1 MSNISMELQKI
12 RQIDVQKIIT
22 EKTTIGSS
30 PLQVFADDMN
40 YYYTK
45 TTTPQVPRVELINEL
60 ICAYFAQCWDLK
72 VPNFALSTISD
83 TVIENYISENGNLS
97 NRYKPTSFGDN
108 LFFASQ
114 IIEPVTELE
123 RYILPNQQ
131 GLKVF
136 NKPQDLIKIG
146 VFDYWIGNKDRQPSN
161 PNILIGEFGKK
172 FEFRPIDHAAAFA
185 YLTDYKQVKDILL
198 SIEPKNNILSS
209 PIVRYITNFV
219 SAETYAGLK
228 KEILCCIE
236 VVLQS
241 IDFIFEQ
248 VPTSWGFSKKQKAH
262 LKQFLADKERN
273 ERIVNSYL
281 R

>member
-1 MSNISMELQKI
+1 MELQAI
-12 RQIDVQKIIT
+12 RQIEVQKIIT

-40 YYYTK
+40 YYYAK
-45 TTTPQVPRVELINEL
+45 TTTPKVPRAELINEL

-72 VPNFALSTISD
+72 VPNFALSTFSD
-83 TVIENYISENGNLS
+83 TVIDNYISEKGNLS
-97 NRYKPTSFGDN
+97 NRYKSTSFGNN

-114 IIEPVTELE
+114 IIESVTELE
-123 RYILPNQQ
+123 KYILPKQQ

-172 FEFRPIDHAAAFA
+172 FEFCPIDHAAAFG
-185 YLTDYKQVKDILL
+185 YVTDYHQVRDILL

-209 PIVRYITNFV
+209 QIARYIINFV
-219 SAETYAGLK
+219 DADTYAGLK
-228 KEILCCIE
+228 KEIISCID
-236 VVLQS
+236 VVLQN

-248 VPTSWGFSKKQKAH
+248 VPSSWGFSKKQKNH
-262 LKQFLADKERN
+262 LKQFLSDNERN

-281 R
+281 K